1 MFVSQKWS
9 LEKRWAFTGA
19 FQSISLFAEANLI
32 ISRSEK
38 APRDRDK
45 TYLLYT
51 WSFCRILKSHF
62 PFRDHR
68 FIKVTAMAALLRA
81 IWPGL
86 IIILPLLCKKFNLSR
101 HSRSLYLRTKCKHES
116 IWMGVLALLLC
127 CLRLR
132 QDCWDVVV
140 RLDAWWVRCVRVFG
154 PFDWPIIKFHFLSI
168 LGL

>member
-9 LEKRWAFTGA
+9 LDKRWAFTRA
-19 FQSISLFAEANLI
+19 FQSISLFTEANLI
-32 ISRSEK
+32 ISRSKK
-38 APRDRDK
+38 APWDRIK

-51 WSFCRILKSHF
+51 WSFCRVLKSHF
-62 PFRDHR
+62 PFRDHL
-68 FIKVTAMAALLRA
+68 FVKITAMATLLRA

-86 IIILPLLCKKFNLSR
+86 IIILLSLSKEFNLSR
-101 HSRSLYLRTKCKHES
+101 HSRSLYLRTKCKHKS
-116 IWMGVLALLLC
+116 IWMGVLALFLC

-132 QDCWDVVV
+132 QDCWDLVV
-140 RLDAWWVRCVRVFG
+140 RLDAWWVRCLRVFG